1 MSDYRDYFPG
11 PIFRVVLLIAA
22 AFCIFAQ
29 SARAQLPTAVGWT
42 ALPASTSLQ
51 GSDACPPN
59 NFGGDPFLFSE
70 YCENVIRAWSGA
82 IADTTAN
89 RLIIWGGGHNNYY
102 GNEIYSLNLTANPI
116 MLVRLKDPTVPTNFE
131 NSSNCIDGI
140 PPGSPNFAPNSRES
154 YAGMAFLPTAYRMYI
169 EGGSVACLL
178 GDQSQNT
185 WTIPLSGLSS
195 STSWVHENPTIS
207 GPTPGSD
214 GGFTYGNIADYDPNS
229 GLIFLSDSAAIYTY
243 NYSTNT
249 YTMISPSQGF
259 VTSIYLSGAI
269 DPTRKLFVL
278 VGGACGN
285 GSCGPGDG
293 VFVADIGDPTSTT
306 QQNWTTNTLA
316 DPTCAEF
323 LAGGVNPINTS
334 NPGIAFDSVAK
345 DFVAWPNQGNSV
357 YILTPDVANQ
367 RLTCTKQTFANGP
380 PNSAHHSD
388 EPNTSYGTFG
398 RFRYFPALDA
408 FVLVNDW
415 NIPAYIL
422 RLRGS
427 SPTPDFTLSA
437 TPQSNSVVQGKS
449 ASYTVSVGA
458 IGSFSGAVELSVSGL
473 PTGAT
478 ATFLP
483 QSVSAS
489 GNSTLNVSTGTST
502 TTGNYTLTVTG
513 ASGSLSHTATVSL
526 VVTAAP
532 PPANFTLSGGPS
544 SDSVVQGN
552 SATYTASVAAQNG
565 FTGSVSLSV
574 SGVPSGA
581 TATFSPASITTSGSS
596 TLSVTTTTAT
606 ADGSYTLT
614 ITGKSGSLSHTA
626 SVTLIVTAAPP
637 PANFTLTAGPSSD
650 SVVHGSK
657 ATYTATV
664 TGQNGFTG
672 NVSLSVTG
680 APTGATASFSP
691 ASISTSGSSTS
702 GSATLTV
709 STTALTAA
717 GSYTLTIAGTSGSI
731 SQHASVGLTVTAA
744 GGSSGGG
751 VISVKFVGSG
761 VAMAASEAAGVIPEA
776 NWNQANGAS
785 STAAMALV
793 DENDAATGAVITWK
807 ADNGYNLPITDQPG
821 NVRMMRGY
829 LDNDKG
835 DTTVV
840 TVSGLPAVSGGY
852 KVYVYA
858 DGSNGASSRMGIYQ
872 ISGSGI
878 ATTSVSLTDL
888 ANTNFDGSF
897 TQANNSAGNYVV
909 LSVNATAFTLSAIP
923 STASSSAERAPLNA
937 IQIVANGQSQPPSP
951 NFSLS
956 ASPSSATVTQGSK
969 ATYTATVTAQNGFT
983 GSVSLSASG
992 LPDGATAS
1000 FTPPSISGS
1009 SSSTLTITTTAL
1021 TPAGGT
1027 TFTITGSSGT
1037 LTHNASATL
1046 VVTAAGSGGAKAIS
1060 VNFVGTG
1067 TAMAASEVAGL
1078 VAEDNWNQANG
1089 ANSSSAMSLVDETG
1103 ATTSATISWKADNI
1117 YNLPITDE
1125 PGNARMMR
1133 GYLDNSKGNP
1143 TVITVGGLPANTNG
1157 YVVYVYADGNN
1168 GADSRAAQYEISG
1181 TGITST
1187 TTGLADLADTDF
1199 DGTFT
1204 QADNSAG
1211 NYVVFTI
1218 NTMSATG
1225 GFTLTATP
1233 NLSQSGVE
1241 RAPVNGI
1248 QIVPR

>member
-1 MSDYRDYFPG
+1 MCDDKDNCSS
-11 PIFRVVLLIAA
+11 PILRVVLLIAA
-22 AFCIFAQ
+22 AFFFGAQ

-51 GSDACPPN
+51 GSGACPPN
-59 NFGGDPFLFSE
+59 NFGSDPFLFSE

-102 GNEIYSLNLTANPI
+102 GNEIYALNLTADPI
-116 MLVRLKDPTVPTNFE
+116 TLVRLKDPTVPTNFE

-140 PPGSPNFAPNSRES
+140 PPGSPNFAPNSRET

-185 WTIPLSGLSS
+185 WTIPLGGLSS

-229 GLIFLSDSAAIYTY
+229 GLIFLSDSAAIYMY

-293 VFVADIGDPTSTT
+293 VFVADISDASSTT

-316 DPTCAEF
+316 DPVCAEF

-398 RFRYFPALDA
+398 RLRYFPALDS
-408 FVLVNDW
+408 FVLINDW

-427 SPTPDFTLSA
+427 SPTPDFSLAA
-437 TPQSNSVVQGKS
+437 TPGSNSVVQGS
-449 ASYTVSVGA
+449 GARYAVNVGA
-458 IGSFSGAVELSVSGL
+458 VGGFSGAVGLSASGL
-473 PTGAT
+473 PG
-478 ATFLP
+478 
-483 QSVSAS
+483 
-489 GNSTLNVSTGTST
+489 G
-502 TTGNYTLTVTG
+502 VTG
-513 ASGSLSHTATVSL
+513 
-526 VVTAAP
+526 
-532 PPANFTLSGGPS
+532 
-544 SDSVVQGN
+544 
-552 SATYTASVAAQNG
+552 
-565 FTGSVSLSV
+565 
-574 SGVPSGA
+574 
-581 TATFSPASITTSGSS
+581 TFSPASISSPGNS
-596 TLSVTTTTAT
+596 TLTVTTTTST
-606 ADGSYTLT
+606 AAGSYTLT
-614 ITGKSGSLSHTA
+614 IAGKSGSLSHTA
-626 SVTLIVTAAPP
+626 SVTLVVTAAPP
-637 PANFTLTAGPSSD
+637 PMNFALTATPSTS
-650 SVVHGSK
+650 SVVQGGK
-657 ATYTATV
+657 ATYIATIAP
-664 TGQNGFTG
+664 QNGFAG
-672 NVSLSVTG
+672 SVALSVTG
-680 APTGATASFSP
+680 APTGPAASFSP
-691 ASISTSGSSTS
+691 ASIANSGSS
-702 GSATLTV
+702 TLTV

-731 SQHASVGLTVTAA
+731 TQRATVGLTVTAA
-744 GGSSGGG
+744 GGGGPSDGG

-761 VAMAASEAAGVIPEA
+761 TAMASSEVAGVVPED
-776 NWNQANGAS
+776 NWNQASGAT
-785 STAAMALV
+785 STAAMSLV
-793 DENDAATGAVITWK
+793 NQNGAATGATITWT
-807 ADNGYNLPITDQPG
+807 ADNAFNLPIADEPG
-821 NVRMMRGY
+821 NARMMRGY
-829 LDNDKG
+829 LDNSKG
-835 DTTVV
+835 NPTVV
-840 TVSGLPAVSGGY
+840 TVSGLPAVSSGY

-858 DGSNGASSRMGIYQ
+858 DGSNGANSRTGIYQ
-872 ISGSGI
+872 ISGARIS
-878 ATTSVSLTDL
+878 TSSISLTDL

-909 LSVNATAFTLSAIP
+909 LSVNATVFTLSTVP
-923 STASSSAERAPLNA
+923 STASSAAERAPLNA

-956 ASPSSATVTQGSK
+956 ASPSSATVTQEGK
-969 ATYTATVTAQNGFT
+969 VTYTTTIAAQNGFT
-983 GSVSLSASG
+983 GSVTLSASG
-992 LPDGATAS
+992 LPEGATAS
-1000 FTPPSISGS
+1000 FSPASISS
-1009 SSSTLTITTTAL
+1009 SGSSTLTIATTAL
-1021 TPAGGT
+1021 TPSGGT
-1027 TFTITGSSGT
+1027 TFTITGTSGS
-1037 LTHNASATL
+1037 LTHTAQATL
-1046 VVTAAGSGGAKAIS
+1046 VVTAAGSTGAKAIS
-1060 VNFVGTG
+1060 INFVGTG
-1067 TAMAASEVAGL
+1067 TAMAPSEVAGV
-1078 VAEDNWNQANG
+1078 VAEDNWNQAGG
-1089 ANSSSAMSLVDETG
+1089 ASSSGSGVGLVDETG
-1103 ATTSATISWKADNI
+1103 AETGATISWKADNI
-1117 YNLPITDE
+1117 YNLPIADE

-1133 GYLDNSKGNP
+1133 GYLDNSKGNS
-1143 TVITVGGLPANTNG
+1143 TVITVRGLPANTNG
-1157 YVVYVYADGNN
+1157 YAVYVYADGNN

-1181 TGITST
+1181 AGITT
-1187 TTGLADLADTDF
+1187 TTIGLADLANSDF

-1204 QADNSAG
+1204 QADNTAG
-1211 NYVVFTI
+1211 NYVIFTI
-1218 NTMSATG
+1218 NAGSAAN
-1225 GFTLTATP
+1225 GFTLTATS
-1233 NLSQSGVE
+1233 NLSQSGLE

>member
-1 MSDYRDYFPG
+1 MSNYKDYFPG
-11 PIFRVVLLIAA
+11 PTFRIALLIAA

-29 SARAQLPTAVGWT
+29 SANGQLPTAVGWT

-51 GSDACPPN
+51 GSGACPPN

-102 GNEIYSLNLTANPI
+102 GNEIYALNLTANPI
-116 MLVRLKDPTVPTNFE
+116 TLVRLKDPTVPTNFE

-185 WTIPLSGLSS
+185 WTISLSGLSS
-195 STSWVHENPTIS
+195 STSWVRENPTIS

-243 NYSTNT
+243 NYSKNT

-259 VTSIYLSGAI
+259 VTSIYLSGGI

-278 VGGACGN
+278 VGGSCGN

-293 VFVADIGDPTSTT
+293 VFVADISDPTSTT

-316 DPTCAEF
+316 DPVCAEF

-398 RFRYFPALDA
+398 RLRYFPALDA
-408 FVLVNDW
+408 FVLINDW

-427 SPTPDFTLSA
+427 SPTPDFSLSA
-437 TPQSNSVVQGKS
+437 TPGSNSVVQGKS
-449 ASYTVSVGA
+449 TSYTVNVGA
-458 IGSFSGAVELSVSGL
+458 IGSFSGSVGLSVSGL
-473 PTGAT
+473 P
-478 ATFLP
+478 
-483 QSVSAS
+483 
-489 GNSTLNVSTGTST
+489 
-502 TTGNYTLTVTG
+502 
-513 ASGSLSHTATVSL
+513 
-526 VVTAAP
+526 
-532 PPANFTLSGGPS
+532 
-544 SDSVVQGN
+544 
-552 SATYTASVAAQNG
+552 
-565 FTGSVSLSV
+565 
-574 SGVPSGA
+574 SGA
-581 TATFSPASITTSGSS
+581 TASLSPTSVTTSGSS
-596 TLSVTTTTAT
+596 TLSVATTTSTA
-606 ADGSYTLT
+606 AGSYALT

-626 SVTLIVTAAPP
+626 SVTLVVTSAPP
-637 PANFTLTAGPSSD
+637 PANFALTAGPSSD
-650 SVVHGSK
+650 SVVQGNK
-657 ATYTATV
+657 ATYTAAV

-672 NVSLSVTG
+672 NVALSVTG
-680 APTGATASFSP
+680 APTGTTVSFSP
-691 ASISTSGSSTS
+691 ASISTSGSS
-702 GSATLTV
+702 TLTV

-717 GSYTLTIAGTSGSI
+717 GSYTLTITGTSGSI
-731 SQHASVGLTVTAA
+731 TQHASVGLTVTAA
-744 GGSSGGG
+744 GGSSSGG
-751 VISVKFVGSG
+751 VISVKLVGSG
-761 VAMAASEAAGVIPEA
+761 VAMAASEVAGVVAEA
-776 NWNQANGAS
+776 NWNQAKGAS
-785 STAAMALV
+785 STSAMSLV
-793 DENDAATGAVITWK
+793 DQNGAATGATITWA
-807 ADNGYNLPITDQPG
+807 ADNGYNLPIADQPG

-835 DTTVV
+835 DATVV

-858 DGSNGASSRMGIYQ
+858 DGSNGANSRTGIYQ
-872 ISGSGI
+872 ISGSDI
-878 ATTSVSLTDL
+878 TTASSSLTDL

-897 TQANNSAGNYVV
+897 AQANNSAGNYVM
-909 LSVNATAFTLSAIP
+909 LGVNATAFTLSAIP
-923 STASSSAERAPLNA
+923 ITASSSAERAPLNG

-951 NFSLS
+951 NFSLN
-956 ASPSSATVTQGSK
+956 ASPSSATVTQGGK
-969 ATYTATVTAQNGFT
+969 ATYTASVAAQNGFT
-983 GSVSLSASG
+983 GSVTLSASG
-992 LPDGATAS
+992 LAEGASAS
-1000 FTPPSISGS
+1000 FSPASISISGS
-1009 SSSTLTITTTAL
+1009 STLTIATTTL
-1021 TPAGGT
+1021 TPPGGT
-1027 TFTITGSSGT
+1027 TFTITGTSGT
-1037 LTHNASATL
+1037 LTHSANATL
-1046 VVTAAGSGGAKAIS
+1046 VVTAAGSTGAKAIS
-1060 VNFVGTG
+1060 VNFAGTG
-1067 TAMAASEVAGL
+1067 TAMASSEIAGV
-1078 VAEDNWNQANG
+1078 VAEDNWNQAMG
-1089 ANSSSAMSLVDETG
+1089 ASSVSPMSLADETG
-1103 ATTSATISWKADNI
+1103 ATTSATISWQADNM
-1117 YNLPITDE
+1117 YNLPIADQ

-1143 TVITVGGLPANTNG
+1143 TVITVSGLPANTNG
-1157 YVVYVYADGNN
+1157 YAVYVYADGNN
-1168 GADSRAAQYEISG
+1168 GADSRAAQYGISG
-1181 TGITST
+1181 AGITST
-1187 TTGLADLADTDF
+1187 TIGLADLANTDF
-1199 DGTFT
+1199 DGTFVEANNT
-1204 QADNSAG
+1204 AG

-1218 NTMSATG
+1218 TSAAS

>member
-1 MSDYRDYFPG
+1 MSDYRDYFLG
-11 PIFRVVLLIAA
+11 PICRIALLIVA
-22 AFCIFAQ
+22 AFCVFAP

-42 ALPASTSLQ
+42 VLPASTSLQ

-102 GNEIYSLNLTANPI
+102 GNEIYSLNLTANPVT
-116 MLVRLKDPTVPTNFE
+116 LVRLKDPTVPTNFE

-140 PPGSPNFAPNSRES
+140 PPGSANFAPNSRES

-259 VTSIYLSGAI
+259 VTSIYLSGTI

-278 VGGACGN
+278 VGGSCGN

-293 VFVADIGDPTSTT
+293 VFVADISDPTSTT

-316 DPTCAEF
+316 NPTCAEF

-334 NPGIAFDSVAK
+334 NPGIAFDSVAN
-345 DFVAWPNQGNSV
+345 DFVAWPNQGNSI

-398 RFRYFPALDA
+398 RLRYFPALDA
-408 FVLVNDW
+408 FVLINDW

-422 RLRGS
+422 RLRGTA
-427 SPTPDFTLSA
+427 PKPDFSLSA
-437 TPQSNSVVQGKS
+437 TPGSNSVVQGKS

-458 IGSFSGAVELSVSGL
+458 IGTFSGAVGLSVSGL

-478 ATFLP
+478 ASFSP
-483 QSVSAS
+483 QSVSTS
-489 GNSTLNVSTGTST
+489 GNSTLSVSTAAST
-502 TTGNYTLTVTG
+502 PTGSYTLTVAG
-513 ASGSLSHTATVSL
+513 ASGSISHTATVSL
-526 VVTAAP
+526 V
-532 PPANFTLSGGPS
+532 
-544 SDSVVQGN
+544 
-552 SATYTASVAAQNG
+552 
-565 FTGSVSLSV
+565 
-574 SGVPSGA
+574 
-581 TATFSPASITTSGSS
+581 
-596 TLSVTTTTAT
+596 
-606 ADGSYTLT
+606 
-614 ITGKSGSLSHTA
+614 
-626 SVTLIVTAAPP
+626 VTAAPP

-650 SVVHGSK
+650 SVVQGKSATYTATVAAQNGFTGNVALRVAGVPSGATATFSAASISTSGSSTLSVVTTSSTAAGSYTLTITGKNGSLSHTASVTLVVTSAPPPANFALTAGPSSDSVVQGSK

-672 NVSLSVTG
+672 SVALSVTG
-680 APTGATASFSP
+680 APAGATATFSP
-691 ASISTSGSSTS
+691 ASISTSGSST
-702 GSATLTV
+702 LMV
-709 STTALTAA
+709 STTASTAA
-717 GSYTLTIAGTSGSI
+717 GSYTLTITGTSGSI

-761 VAMAASEAAGVIPEA
+761 VAMAASEVAGVVPEG

-785 STAAMALV
+785 SSSAMPLM
-793 DENDAATGAVITWK
+793 DENGSTTGATITW
-807 ADNGYNLPITDQPG
+807 AGDNGYNLPIADQPG

-840 TVSGLPAVSGGY
+840 TVSGLPAVSDGY

-858 DGSNGASSRMGIYQ
+858 DGSNGANSRTGIYQ
-872 ISGSGI
+872 ISGAEI
-878 ATTSVSLTDL
+878 TTTSISLTDL

-897 TQANNSAGNYVV
+897 TRANNSAGNYVV

-923 STASSSAERAPLNA
+923 STASSSAERAPLNG

-956 ASPSSATVTQGSK
+956 ASPSSATVTQGGK
-969 ATYTATVTAQNGFT
+969 AVYTAAVTAQNGFT
-983 GSVSLSASG
+983 GSVTLSASG
-992 LPDGATAS
+992 LPVGASAS
-1000 FTPPSISGS
+1000 FSSASISGS
-1009 SSSTLTITTTAL
+1009 GSSTMTITTAAL

-1037 LTHNASATL
+1037 LTHSANAIL

-1060 VNFVGTG
+1060 VKFVGTG
-1067 TAMAASEVAGL
+1067 TAMAGSEIAGV
-1078 VAEDNWNQANG
+1078 VAEDNWNQAAG
-1089 ANSSSAMSLVDETG
+1089 ASSSSPMSLVDETG
-1103 ATTSATISWKADNI
+1103 ATTSATIGWTADNI
-1117 YNLPITDE
+1117 YNLPIADE

-1143 TVITVGGLPANTNG
+1143 TVITVSGLPANTNG
-1157 YVVYVYADGNN
+1157 YAVYVYADGNN
-1168 GADSRAAQYEISG
+1168 GADSRAAQYAISG
-1181 TGITST
+1181 AGITST
-1187 TTGLADLADTDF
+1187 TIGLADLANTDF

-1204 QADNSAG
+1204 QANNTAG
-1211 NYVVFTI
+1211 NYVMFTI
-1218 NTMSATG
+1218 TSAAG